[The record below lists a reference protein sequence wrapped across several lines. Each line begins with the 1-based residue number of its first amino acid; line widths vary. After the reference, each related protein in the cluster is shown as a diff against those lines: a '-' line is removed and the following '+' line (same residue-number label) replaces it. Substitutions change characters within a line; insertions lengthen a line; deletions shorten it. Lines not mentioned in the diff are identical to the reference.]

1 MRLMLLNKCNRKF
14 TSDTLQYSVIFTYTD
29 EYTDVSYNFL
39 FDLYKV
45 NEYETV
51 TYYLVLRYNGIV
63 QKIFKCIMSH
73 TELKGYFTE
82 YDRETNCI
90 SSSYLVQY
98 LEKYFTQF
106 SGLRI
111 LRTIINRY
119 AEGVCN
125 AEVRHTSASYVL

>member
-1 MRLMLLNKCNRKF
+1 MLLSKCNRKF

-29 EYTDVSYNFL
+29 EYTDVSYNFP
-39 FDLYKV
+39 FELYKV

-51 TYYLVLRYNGIV
+51 TYYLALRYNGIV
-63 QKIFKCIMSH
+63 QKVFKCVMSH
-73 TELKGYFTE
+73 TELKGYFTK

-98 LEKYFTQF
+98 LKKYFTQF

-125 AEVRHTSASYVL
+125 AEVRHMSASYVL